1 MSSSLKVFCQQ
12 QEMVVS
18 VPTLTDFQAWQLSL
32 SIHYRPFSVRVVRGS
47 SNLPGVCRYEIP
59 GVFQGVESHSMG
71 AAFRYGQGMKLGVYT
86 TRDEALSPVSYTK
99 AYTGTAQHKLGRG
112 THKGI
117 ESRHGCEALPAG

>member
-32 SIHYRPFSVRVVRGS
+32 NIHYRPYRPFRVKVVRGS

-59 GVFQGVESHSMG
+59 GVFQGVEPLHGSSLQVW
-71 AAFRYGQGMKLGVYT
+71 AGV
-86 TRDEALSPVSYTK
+86 EAQCLY
-99 AYTGTAQHKLGRG
+99 HKR
-112 THKGI
+112 
-117 ESRHGCEALPAG
+117 

>member
-32 SIHYRPFSVRVVRGS
+32 NIHYRPFRVRVVRGS

-71 AAFRYGQGMKLGVYT
+71 AAFRYGQGMKLSAYA
-86 TRDEALSPVSYTK
+86 TRDEALSPVLHQRLHRYCAAQIRKRYTR
-99 AYTGTAQHKLGRG
+99 A
-112 THKGI
+112 
-117 ESRHGCEALPAG
+117 